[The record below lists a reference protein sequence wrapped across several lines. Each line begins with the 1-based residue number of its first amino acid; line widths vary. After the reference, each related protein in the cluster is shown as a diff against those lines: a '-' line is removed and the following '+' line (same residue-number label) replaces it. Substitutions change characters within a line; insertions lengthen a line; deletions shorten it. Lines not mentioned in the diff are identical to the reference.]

1 MEVKKLNFFQ
11 KVARS
16 LYSVKTYSIFNKLS
30 VGKAF
35 GYLMLLTVTLGI
47 LSSISPVIAYNQAI
61 GYLSNEFVAK
71 VPAFELKDG
80 IFTMEGKMPVRYESA
95 GTVFVI
101 DTTGKT
107 TVDSLKAYRSYL
119 LITKSAFYNKQS
131 LQEQT
136 VKFKD
141 LAGLTFTKDSVQKMI
156 PLLNLVGIFIVLFVP
171 VGFFVVYLF
180 FALLLALIG
189 LIINAAVKSRLAF
202 GNVFKLGIY
211 ALTLPTIFEVLFN
224 AFSFNIPYFWLIK
237 LLVAT
242 IILWAA
248 FAEIKAEQDAQEV
261 DPFIPPI
268 L

>member
-1 MEVKKLNFFQ
+1 MEEKKLNFFQ

-35 GYLMLLTVTLGI
+35 GYLLLLTVTLGI

-61 GYLSNEFVAK
+61 GYISKEFVAK

-80 IFTMEGKMPVRYESA
+80 IFTMEGKMPVRYESG
-95 GTVFVI
+95 GTVIVI

-107 TVDSLKAYRSYL
+107 TVDSLQAYSSYL
-119 LITKSAFYNKQS
+119 LITKTAYFQKQN
-131 LQEQT
+131 LREQIY
-136 VKFKD
+136 KFKD
-141 LAGLTFTKDSVQKMI
+141 LAALTFTKDSVQKMI
-156 PLLNLVGIFIVLFVP
+156 PLLNLVSIFIVLFVP

-189 LIINAAVKSRLAF
+189 LILNSAVGSRLPF
-202 GNVFKLGIY
+202 GNIFKLGIY
-211 ALTLPTIFEVLFN
+211 ALTLPTIFEVIFN

-248 FAEIKAEQDAQEV
+248 FAEIKNEREEQEAMPE
-261 DPFIPPI
+261 PP
-268 L
+268 LAP